1 MTPTTREVL
10 MNEQQVESANASLA
24 AAYAATMDFPAIVAA
39 LIAAGFEGYTVDYRR
54 KVCAYYLPNGDSI
67 ELPLPP
73 DDEMV
78 AAEFLGEIVKAAIRD
93 AQSGAAGYTYK
104 GFCRKVKAAGCAGY
118 IVSFS
123 GRRVVYFGR
132 TGETHVEQFPNP

>member
-1 MTPTTREVL
+1 
-10 MNEQQVESANASLA
+10 MNEQQAKTAKASLA
-24 AAYAATMDFPAIVAA
+24 AAYDATMDFPAIVRS
-39 LIAAGFEGYTVDYRR
+39 LIAAGFEGYTIDYRR
-54 KVCAYYLPNGDSI
+54 EACAYYLPNGDSI

-73 DDEMV
+73 DDETV
-78 AAEFLGEIVKAAIRD
+78 AAEFIGETIQAAIRET
-93 AQSGAAGYTYK
+93 QSGAAGYTYK

-132 TGETHVEQFPNP
+132 TAETHVEHFPNAV

>member
-1 MTPTTREVL
+1 
-10 MNEQQVESANASLA
+10 MNEQQATTAKASLA
-24 AAYAATMDFPAIVAA
+24 AAYDATMDFPAIVGA
-39 LIAAGFEGYTVDYRR
+39 LVAAGFEGYTVDYRR
-54 KVCAYYLPNGDSI
+54 EACAYYLPNGDSI

-73 DDEMV
+73 DDETV
-78 AAEFLGEIVKAAIRD
+78 AAEFLDETVKAAIRE

-132 TGETHVEQFPNP
+132 TAATHIEHFPNAV